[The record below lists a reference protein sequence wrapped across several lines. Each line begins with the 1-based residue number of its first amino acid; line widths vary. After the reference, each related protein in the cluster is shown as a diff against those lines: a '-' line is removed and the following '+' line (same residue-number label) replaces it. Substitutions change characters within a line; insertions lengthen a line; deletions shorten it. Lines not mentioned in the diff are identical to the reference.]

1 MNKHQ
6 EEQQIIVIVN
16 YILKKIGGIIMSY
29 SIKKNNDSMLG
40 SEKRVMLNNCNCTK
54 PI

>member
-1 MNKHQ
+1 
-6 EEQQIIVIVN
+6 
-16 YILKKIGGIIMSY
+16 MSY
-29 SIKKNNDSMLG
+29 TIKKNNDNMLG